1 MIDTPLYY
9 DGETVRLR
17 TGNDPGVQRIEGH
30 HRYVIAADLG
40 SAKDPTGVTIIE
52 DKQLPVLTDHGWRLG
67 ERQCTL
73 VFAERLREH
82 RYTEIAEYLR
92 ALQQKPPLN
101 GRSRLA
107 LDASGVGRGCS
118 DFLLEGNM
126 PHVAVQMVAGS
137 SIRKAGRFWNVSK
150 QVMMSELA
158 VALEIGALRI
168 AGDLPMQND
177 LMVELE
183 SFQTKQSASGIQVLD
198 AGGSDH
204 HADLAVSLGIG
215 WFALERA
222 TGFTGV
228 GQLRGAW

>member
-1 MIDTPLYY
+1 MTDTHLFY

-17 TGNDPGVQRIEGH
+17 TGNDPGIRRVEGH
-30 HRYVIAADLG
+30 HRFMIAADLG

-52 DKQLPVLTDHGWRLG
+52 SKQLPVLTERGWRLG

-73 VFAERLREH
+73 VSAERLREH

-92 ALQQKPPLN
+92 ALQQKPALR

-118 DFLLEGNM
+118 DFLDEASM
-126 PHVAVQMVAGS
+126 PHTAIQMVAGS
-137 SIRKAGRFWNVSK
+137 SVRKAGRFWNVSK

-183 SFQTKQSASGIQVLD
+183 SFQTKQSASGI
-198 AGGSDH
+198 
-204 HADLAVSLGIG
+204 
-215 WFALERA
+215 
-222 TGFTGV
+222 
-228 GQLRGAW
+228 